1 MAGGTRTFTKQY
13 GTPADVVALETA
25 VIVADESLDGTV
37 VGKVGRSEISEVLPM
52 PAMLHPAM
60 G

>member
-1 MAGGTRTFTKQY
+1 
-13 GTPADVVALETA
+13 
-25 VIVADESLDGTV
+25 LDGTV